1 MVDIPKKRLNGYLGP
16 EFDDFLFATIGIDQR
31 GGPLSVISALARLD
45 LDPWAEA
52 AKLARL
58 PGEAAAQ
65 KLASWLSCNP
75 DLTSDSEDR
84 HQNSRR
90 LIDLLPKRGSVHA
103 KARND
108 KLLSYRLSNPYAC
121 LIAFFITLSILLMVQ
136 PFSKTSPDT
145 SITVMTSSGGTALP
159 ATTMR
164 PRP

>member
-1 MVDIPKKRLNGYLGP
+1 LNGYLGP

-31 GGPLSVISALARLD
+31 GGRLSVISALARLD

-84 HQNSRR
+84 HKNSRR
-90 LIDLLPKRGSVHA
+90 LIGLLPKRGPVHA
-103 KARND
+103 NAGND
-108 KLLSYRLSNPYAC
+108 KLLSNRLSNPYAY

-136 PFSKTSPDT
+136 TFSKISPDT
-145 SITVMTSSGGTALP
+145 SIAAMTSSGGTLP